1 MSEVMRDYLKD
12 NHSVIIQ
19 GRVVLVKRC
28 ASLSGKTKL
37 AKSWHQDWQQTLIKC
52 GEIL

>member
-1 MSEVMRDYLKD
+1 MSEVMRDSLKD
-12 NHSVIIQ
+12 NHHVIVQ
-19 GRVVLVKRC
+19 GRVILVKRC

-37 AKSWHQDWQQTLIKC
+37 AKFWLQNWQQTLIKC